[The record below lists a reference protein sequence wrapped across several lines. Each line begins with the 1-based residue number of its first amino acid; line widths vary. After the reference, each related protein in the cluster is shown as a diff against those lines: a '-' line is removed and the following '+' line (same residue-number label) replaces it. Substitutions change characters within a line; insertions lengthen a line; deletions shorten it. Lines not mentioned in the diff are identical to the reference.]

1 MLAMGVNDDAFC
13 LLANVSLECIVG
25 TPPGAGSLL
34 QKRVGCFSEGQKRKN
49 PLSRVSVKFKVLT
62 LNLNWCPE
70 EDSNFHDLAVT
81 ST

>member
-1 MLAMGVNDDAFC
+1 MLAMDVNDNA
-13 LLANVSLECIVG
+13 VSLI
-25 TPPGAGSLL
+25 PRGALRSIASKLAPTG
-34 QKRVGCFSEGQKRKN
+34 GCDSFGGQKRKN
-49 PLSRVSVKFKVLT
+49 PLSRVSVKFKIVT

>member
-13 LLANVSLECIVG
+13 LLTGATFECIASKLAP
-25 TPPGAGSLL
+25 T
-34 QKRVGCFSEGQKRKN
+34 EGGVLFFRSQKRKN
-49 PLSRVSVKFKVLT
+49 PLSRVSVKFKVVT

-70 EDSNFHDLAVT
+70 EDSNFHGRKAT

>member
-1 MLAMGVNDDAFC
+1 MRGALRSPAGASSLATKGGYGF
-13 LLANVSLECIVG
+13 
-25 TPPGAGSLL
+25 
-34 QKRVGCFSEGQKRKN
+34 KGQKRKN
-49 PLSRVSVKFKVLT
+49 PLSRVFVKFKIVT

>member
-1 MLAMGVNDDAFC
+1 
-13 LLANVSLECIVG
+13 
-25 TPPGAGSLL
+25 
-34 QKRVGCFSEGQKRKN
+34 
-49 PLSRVSVKFKVLT
+49 